1 MGIQPP
7 DREAAAGQQADIV
20 EAEEEESL
28 GCDSPREQ
36 QDQKGVPGA
45 EGATSEISI
54 LLPS

>member
-1 MGIQPP
+1 MGIQLP

-20 EAEEEESL
+20 EAEEESL

-45 EGATSEISI
+45 EGTTSEISI